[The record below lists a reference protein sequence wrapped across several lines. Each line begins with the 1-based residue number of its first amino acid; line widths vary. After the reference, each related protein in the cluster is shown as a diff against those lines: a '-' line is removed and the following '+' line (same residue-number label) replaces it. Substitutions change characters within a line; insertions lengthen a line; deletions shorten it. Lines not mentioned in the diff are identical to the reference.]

1 VGQKGKILVAVNTKG
16 YPGKM
21 NKTVEVWTSDPVNKM
36 ITLTIAGEVVAG
48 QESGQGGS
56 ECQ

>member
-1 VGQKGKILVAVNTKG
+1 MVNTKG

-56 ECQ
+56 ECK